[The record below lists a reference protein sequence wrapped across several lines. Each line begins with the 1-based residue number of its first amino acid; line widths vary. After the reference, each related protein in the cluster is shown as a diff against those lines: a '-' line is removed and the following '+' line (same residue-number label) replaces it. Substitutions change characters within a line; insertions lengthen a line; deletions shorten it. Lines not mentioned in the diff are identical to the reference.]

1 MNHIL
6 GIKVKRT
13 KKRIRISQRAYVK
26 KMLEKFSMA
35 NCKSKLIPLTVG
47 TFLSTNDLPTNE
59 KKVSEMKNIPYCETL
74 ESLM

>member
-1 MNHIL
+1 
-6 GIKVKRT
+6 
-13 KKRIRISQRAYVK
+13 
-26 KMLEKFSMA
+26 MLEKFSMA